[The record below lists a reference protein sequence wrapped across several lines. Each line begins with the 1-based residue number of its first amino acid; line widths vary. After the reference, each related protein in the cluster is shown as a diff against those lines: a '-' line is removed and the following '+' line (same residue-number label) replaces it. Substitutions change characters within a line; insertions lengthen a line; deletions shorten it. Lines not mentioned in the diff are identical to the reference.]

1 MISDIKHWSKGFQPK
16 GSVLWEV
23 SNVGSGS
30 VVNMCGSGQMQRPFE
45 ITLPCAVGHLAEW
58 RALRYIPNID
68 T

>member
-16 GSVLWEV
+16 GSILWEV

-30 VVNMCGSGQMQRPFE
+30 VVNMCGLGQMQRPFE
-45 ITLPCAVGHLAEW
+45 ITLPVQWVTLLNGGLSDIF
-58 RALRYIPNID
+58 L